1 MFSSVLV
8 RICVIKLIVGAVGVV
23 FVVVEGRFVI
33 EEERIVLGRVVP
45 QLNGFVVDHDD
56 GGGGNGKMGVVNE
69 NNGIM

>member
-23 FVVVEGRFVI
+23 FVVVEGRIVI
-33 EEERIVLGRVVP
+33 EEERIVLGRVVL

-56 GGGGNGKMGVVNE
+56 CGGNGKMGVVNE
-69 NNGIM
+69 NNGIMR